1 VYKSGRPESMADDC
15 SSARFERETTTRR
28 AAPASSL
35 QWTLGKGRLNP
46 LGTVITGRLSLA
58 TLAGTVWVLRAW
70 DLIDPAESEPVVTL
84 AYESGRFTGTSGC
97 NRYSGG
103 VEAGDL
109 PGVVKV
115 GLLAGTRMA
124 CPEPQSS
131 VEGRFLGQLGGART
145 IGFRLGRLA
154 IGYARADGSQG
165 TMVFEA
171 RP

>member
-1 VYKSGRPESMADDC
+1 
-15 SSARFERETTTRR
+15 
-28 AAPASSL
+28 L
-35 QWTLGKGRLNP
+35 QWTLAEGRLNP
-46 LGTVITGRLSLA
+46 LGTVSTGRLSLV
-58 TLAGTVWVLRAW
+58 TLAGTVWLLHAW
-70 DLIDPAESEPVVTL
+70 DLIDPAGAEPVVTL

-97 NRYSGG
+97 NRYFAS
-103 VEAGDL
+103 VEAGDM

-115 GLLAGTRMA
+115 GPLAGTRMA

-131 VEGRFLGQLGGART
+131 VEARFLEQLGGART
-145 IGFRLGRLA
+145 FGFRLGRLA